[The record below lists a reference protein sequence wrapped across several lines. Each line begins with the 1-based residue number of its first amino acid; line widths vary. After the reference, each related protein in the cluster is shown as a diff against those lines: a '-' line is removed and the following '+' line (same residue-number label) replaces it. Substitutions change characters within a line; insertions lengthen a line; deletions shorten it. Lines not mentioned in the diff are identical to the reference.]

1 MEILKPHLKNYL
13 GAIFGAVISI
23 IVAAG
28 ASLLQPRVLQ
38 FILDNLLKNDRQAMF
53 NYGMILI
60 ALAVIGVIAGILN
73 VYFAARI
80 AQGVTSDLREQTYC
94 KIQTFSLSNIEKF
107 SASTL
112 VVRLINDMNQVLN
125 VVMTT
130 FMQVL
135 RMPIMIIGA
144 FVLGIITIPRFWWL
158 QVVMFLAVALVIG
171 LTFPQLGKMFDR
183 FQKKLDRSNTIAKEA
198 MQGIRVVKS
207 FNQQKN
213 EEVRFGEVSDE
224 MNDLNIKIGY
234 VFSCLLPAF
243 FLVCNVGITA
253 VVYLVGINVENDPS
267 ELAAITSY
275 IGYLM
280 QMLFTLAFGGMTMA
294 MYARGFVS
302 LGRIKEVLDTKPDLT
317 FDPKAP
323 EVELDGAVEFDNV
336 SFTYPDAEHET
347 LKNISFK
354 VAPGESIGIIGATG
368 SGKSTLA
375 QLMTRLYDPTSGVVK
390 VGGVDLREV
399 NESSLRKAVSLVLQ
413 KALLFSGKISDNLR
427 QGDRNATTKDF
438 RWAARISQAAE
449 FVERYDDQ
457 YEHQVEERSANFSGG
472 QKQRLSIT
480 RGVVGKPKVLILD
493 DSTSALDAKS
503 EKRVKEALEKELTQ
517 TTTFVIAEKIF
528 SVMDADKIMVL
539 DQGQIVA
546 LGSHQELLATSQVYR
561 EIYETQRAKD
571 KIEEGEAV
579 NEGF

>member
-13 GAIFGAVISI
+13 GAILGAVISI

-28 ASLLQPRVLQ
+28 ASLLQPRILQ

-53 NYGMILI
+53 KEGMLLI

-73 VYFAARI
+73 VYFAARV
-80 AQGVTSDLREQTYC
+80 AQGVTSDLRQQTYE

-125 VVMTT
+125 VVMMT

-144 FVLGIITIPRFWWL
+144 FVMGIVTIPRFWWL
-158 QVVMFLAVALVIG
+158 QVSMFLAVFLVIG

-183 FQKKLDRSNTIAKEA
+183 YQKKLDRSNTIAKEV
-198 MQGIRVVKS
+198 MQGIRVIKS
-207 FNQQKN
+207 FNQQTN
-213 EEVRFGEVSDE
+213 EEKRFGEVADD

-253 VVYLVGINVENDPS
+253 VVYLVGINVENNAG

-336 SFTYPDAEHET
+336 SFAYPGAEHET

-354 VAPGESIGIIGATG
+354 VVPGESIGVIGATG

-399 NESSLRKAVSLVLQ
+399 NEASLRKAVSLVLQ

-438 RWAARISQAAE
+438 RWAAKISQAAE

-546 LGSHQELLATSQVYR
+546 WGSHQELLATSQVYR

-571 KIEEGEAV
+571 KIEEGEL
-579 NEGF
+579 

>member
-13 GAIFGAVISI
+13 GAIIGAVISI

-28 ASLLQPRVLQ
+28 ASLLQPRILQ

-73 VYFAARI
+73 VYFAARV
-80 AQGVTSDLREQTYC
+80 AQGVTSDLREETYR

-107 SASTL
+107 SASIL

-144 FVLGIITIPRFWWL
+144 FVLGIVTIPRFWWL

-198 MQGIRVVKS
+198 MQGIRVIKS
-207 FNQQKN
+207 FNQQEN
-213 EEVRFGEVSDE
+213 EEERFGEVSDE

-253 VVYLVGINVENDPS
+253 VVYLVGINVENNPG

-317 FDPKAP
+317 FDPNAP
-323 EVELDGAVEFDNV
+323 EVELDGTVEFDNV
-336 SFTYPDAEHET
+336 SFAYPGAENET

-354 VAPGESIGIIGATG
+354 VAPGESIGVIGATG

-399 NESSLRKAVSLVLQ
+399 NEGSLRKAVSLVLQ

-457 YEHQVEERSANFSGG
+457 YEHPVEERSANFSGG

-528 SVMDADKIMVL
+528 SVMDADRIMVL

-546 LGSHQELLATSQVYR
+546 LGSHQELLANSQVYR

-571 KIEEGEAV
+571 KIEEGEL
-579 NEGF
+579 

>member
-13 GAIFGAVISI
+13 GAIIGAVISI

-28 ASLLQPRVLQ
+28 ASLLQPRILQ

-73 VYFAARI
+73 VYFAARV
-80 AQGVTSDLREQTYC
+80 AQGVTSDLREETYR

-144 FVLGIITIPRFWWL
+144 FVLGIVTIPRFWWL

-198 MQGIRVVKS
+198 MQGIRVIKS
-207 FNQQKN
+207 FNQQEN
-213 EEVRFGEVSDE
+213 EEERFGEVSDE

-253 VVYLVGINVENDPS
+253 VVYLVGINVENNPG

-317 FDPKAP
+317 FDPNAP
-323 EVELDGAVEFDNV
+323 EVELDGTVEFDNV
-336 SFTYPDAEHET
+336 SFAYPEAENET

-354 VAPGESIGIIGATG
+354 VAPGESIGVIGATG

-399 NESSLRKAVSLVLQ
+399 NEGSLRKAVSLVLQ

-457 YEHQVEERSANFSGG
+457 YEHPVEERSANFSGG

-517 TTTFVIAEKIF
+517 TTTFVTAEKIF
-528 SVMDADKIMVL
+528 SVMNADRIMVL

-546 LGSHQELLATSQVYR
+546 LGSHQELLANSQVYR

-571 KIEEGEAV
+571 KIEEGEL
-579 NEGF
+579 

>member
-13 GAIFGAVISI
+13 GAIIGAVISI

-28 ASLLQPRVLQ
+28 ASLLQPRILQ

-73 VYFAARI
+73 VYFAARV
-80 AQGVTSDLREQTYC
+80 AQGVTSDLREETYR

-144 FVLGIITIPRFWWL
+144 FVLGIVTIPRFWWL

-198 MQGIRVVKS
+198 MQGIRVIKS
-207 FNQQKN
+207 FNQQEN
-213 EEVRFGEVSDE
+213 EEERFGEVSDE

-253 VVYLVGINVENDPS
+253 VVYLVGINVENNPG

-317 FDPKAP
+317 FDPNAP
-323 EVELDGAVEFDNV
+323 EVELDGTVEFDNV
-336 SFTYPDAEHET
+336 SFAYPGAENEM

-354 VAPGESIGIIGATG
+354 VAPGESIGVIGATG

-399 NESSLRKAVSLVLQ
+399 NEGSLRKAVSLVLQ

-457 YEHQVEERSANFSGG
+457 YEHPVEERSANFSGG

-528 SVMDADKIMVL
+528 SVMDADRIMVL

-546 LGSHQELLATSQVYR
+546 LGSHQELLANSQAYR

-571 KIEEGEAV
+571 KIEEGEL
-579 NEGF
+579 

>member
-13 GAIFGAVISI
+13 GAILGAVISI

-28 ASLLQPRVLQ
+28 ASLLQPRILQ

-53 NYGMILI
+53 KEGMFLI

-73 VYFAARI
+73 VYFAARV
-80 AQGVTSDLREQTYC
+80 AQGVTSDLRQQTYE

-144 FVLGIITIPRFWWL
+144 FVMGIVTIPRFWWL
-158 QVVMFLAVALVIG
+158 QVAMFLAVLLVIG

-183 FQKKLDRSNTIAKEA
+183 YQKKLDRSNTIAKEV
-198 MQGIRVVKS
+198 MQGIRVIKS
-207 FNQQKN
+207 FNQQTN
-213 EEVRFGEVSDE
+213 EEKRFGEVADD

-253 VVYLVGINVENDPS
+253 VVYLVGINVENNPG

-302 LGRIKEVLDTKPDLT
+302 LGRIKEILDTKPDLT

-336 SFTYPDAEHET
+336 SFAYPGAEHET

-354 VAPGESIGIIGATG
+354 VASGESIGVIGATG

-399 NESSLRKAVSLVLQ
+399 NEASLRKAVSLVLQ

-539 DQGQIVA
+539 DQGQLIA
-546 LGSHQELLATSQVYR
+546 WGSHQELLATSQVYR

-571 KIEEGEAV
+571 RIEEGEL
-579 NEGF
+579 

>member
-28 ASLLQPRVLQ
+28 ASLLQPRILQ

-53 NYGMILI
+53 KDGMLLI

-73 VYFAARI
+73 VYFAARV
-80 AQGVTSDLREQTYC
+80 AQGVTSDLRQQTYE

-144 FVLGIITIPRFWWL
+144 FVMGIVTIPRFWWL
-158 QVVMFLAVALVIG
+158 QVAMFLAVLLVIG

-183 FQKKLDRSNTIAKEA
+183 YQKNLDRSNTIAKEA
-198 MQGIRVVKS
+198 MQGIRVIKS
-207 FNQQKN
+207 FNQQTN
-213 EEVRFGEVSDE
+213 EEKRFGEVADD

-253 VVYLVGINVENDPS
+253 VVYLVGINVENNPG

-302 LGRIKEVLDTKPDLT
+302 LGRIKEILDTKPDLT

-336 SFTYPDAEHET
+336 SFAYPGAEHET

-354 VAPGESIGIIGATG
+354 VAPGESIGVIGATG

-399 NESSLRKAVSLVLQ
+399 NEASLRKAVSLVLQ

-438 RWAARISQAAE
+438 RWAAKISQAAE

-480 RGVVGKPKVLILD
+480 RGIVGKPKVLILD

-539 DQGQIVA
+539 DQGQLIA

-571 KIEEGEAV
+571 RIEEGEL
-579 NEGF
+579 

>member
-13 GAIFGAVISI
+13 GAILGAVISI

-28 ASLLQPRVLQ
+28 ASLLQPRILQ

-53 NYGMILI
+53 KEGMLLI

-73 VYFAARI
+73 VYFAARV
-80 AQGVTSDLREQTYC
+80 AQGVTSDLRQQTYE

-144 FVLGIITIPRFWWL
+144 FVMGIVTIPRFWWL
-158 QVVMFLAVALVIG
+158 QVAMFLAVLLVIG

-183 FQKKLDRSNTIAKEA
+183 YQKKLDRSNTIAKEA
-198 MQGIRVVKS
+198 MQGIRVIKS
-207 FNQQKN
+207 FNQQTN
-213 EEVRFGEVSDE
+213 EEKRFGEVADD

-253 VVYLVGINVENDPS
+253 VVYLVGINVENNPG

-302 LGRIKEVLDTKPDLT
+302 LGRIKEVLDTKLDLT

-323 EVELDGAVEFDNV
+323 EVELDGTVEFDNV
-336 SFTYPDAEHET
+336 SFAYPGAEHET

-354 VAPGESIGIIGATG
+354 VASGESIGVIGATG

-399 NESSLRKAVSLVLQ
+399 NETSLRKAVSLVLQ

-438 RWAARISQAAE
+438 RWAAKISQAAE

-546 LGSHQELLATSQVYR
+546 WGSHQELLATSQVYR

-571 KIEEGEAV
+571 RIEEGEL
-579 NEGF
+579 

>member
-13 GAIFGAVISI
+13 GAIIGAVISI
-23 IVAAG
+23 IMAAG
-28 ASLLQPRVLQ
+28 ASLLQPRILQ

-73 VYFAARI
+73 VYFAARV
-80 AQGVTSDLREQTYC
+80 AQGITSDLREETYR

-144 FVLGIITIPRFWWL
+144 FVLGIVTIPRFWWL

-198 MQGIRVVKS
+198 MQGIRVIKS
-207 FNQQKN
+207 FNQQEN
-213 EEVRFGEVSDE
+213 EEERFGEVSDE

-253 VVYLVGINVENDPS
+253 VVYLVGINVENNPG

-280 QMLFTLAFGGMTMA
+280 QMLFTLAFGGMAMA

-317 FDPKAP
+317 FDPNAP
-323 EVELDGAVEFDNV
+323 EVELDGTVEFDNV
-336 SFTYPDAEHET
+336 TFAYPGAENET

-354 VAPGESIGIIGATG
+354 VAPGESIGVIGATG

-399 NESSLRKAVSLVLQ
+399 NEGSLRKAVSLVLQ

-457 YEHQVEERSANFSGG
+457 YEHPVEERSANFSGG

-503 EKRVKEALEKELTQ
+503 EKLVKEALEKELTQ

-528 SVMDADKIMVL
+528 SVMDADRIMVL

-546 LGSHQELLATSQVYR
+546 LGSHQELLANSQVYR

-571 KIEEGEAV
+571 KIEEGEL
-579 NEGF
+579 

>member
-13 GAIFGAVISI
+13 GAILGAVISI

-28 ASLLQPRVLQ
+28 ASLLQPRILQ

-53 NYGMILI
+53 KEGMFLI

-73 VYFAARI
+73 AYFAARV
-80 AQGVTSDLREQTYC
+80 AQGVTSDLRQQTYE

-144 FVLGIITIPRFWWL
+144 FVMGIVTIPRFWWL
-158 QVVMFLAVALVIG
+158 QVAMFLAVLLVIG

-183 FQKKLDRSNTIAKEA
+183 YQKKLDRSNTIAKEA
-198 MQGIRVVKS
+198 MQGIRVIKS
-207 FNQQKN
+207 FNQQTN
-213 EEVRFGEVSDE
+213 EEKRFGEVADD

-253 VVYLVGINVENDPS
+253 VVYLVGINVENNPG

-336 SFTYPDAEHET
+336 SFAYPGAEHET

-354 VAPGESIGIIGATG
+354 VAPGESIGVIGATG

-399 NESSLRKAVSLVLQ
+399 NEASLRKAVSLVLQ

-438 RWAARISQAAE
+438 RWAAKISQAAE

-546 LGSHQELLATSQVYR
+546 WGSHQELLATSQVYR

-571 KIEEGEAV
+571 KIEEGEL
-579 NEGF
+579 

>member
-13 GAIFGAVISI
+13 GAIIGAVISI

-28 ASLLQPRVLQ
+28 ASLLQPRILQ

-73 VYFAARI
+73 VYFAARV
-80 AQGVTSDLREQTYC
+80 AQGVTSDLREETYR

-144 FVLGIITIPRFWWL
+144 FVLGIVTIPRFWWL

-198 MQGIRVVKS
+198 MQGIRVIKS
-207 FNQQKN
+207 FNQQEN
-213 EEVRFGEVSDE
+213 EEERFGEVSDE

-253 VVYLVGINVENDPS
+253 VVYLVGINVENNPG

-317 FDPKAP
+317 FDPNAP
-323 EVELDGAVEFDNV
+323 EVELDGTVEFDNV
-336 SFTYPDAEHET
+336 SFAYPGAENET

-354 VAPGESIGIIGATG
+354 VAPGESIGVIGATG

-375 QLMTRLYDPTSGVVK
+375 QLMTRLYDPTSGGVK

-399 NESSLRKAVSLVLQ
+399 NEGSLRKAVSLVLQ

-457 YEHQVEERSANFSGG
+457 YEHPVEERSANFSGG

-528 SVMDADKIMVL
+528 SVMDADRIMVL

-546 LGSHQELLATSQVYR
+546 LGSHQELLANSQVYR

-571 KIEEGEAV
+571 KIEEGEL
-579 NEGF
+579 

>member
-13 GAIFGAVISI
+13 GAILGAVISI

-28 ASLLQPRVLQ
+28 ASLLQPRILQ

-53 NYGMILI
+53 KEGMFLI

-73 VYFAARI
+73 VYFAARV
-80 AQGVTSDLREQTYC
+80 AQGVTSDLRQQTYE

-144 FVLGIITIPRFWWL
+144 FVMGIVTIPRFWWL
-158 QVVMFLAVALVIG
+158 QVAMFLAVLLVIG

-183 FQKKLDRSNTIAKEA
+183 YQKKLDRSNTIAKEA
-198 MQGIRVVKS
+198 MQGIRVIKS
-207 FNQQKN
+207 FNQQTN
-213 EEVRFGEVSDE
+213 EEKRFGEVADD

-253 VVYLVGINVENDPS
+253 VVYLVGINVENNPG

-336 SFTYPDAEHET
+336 SFAYPGAEHET

-354 VAPGESIGIIGATG
+354 VAPGESIGVIGATG

-399 NESSLRKAVSLVLQ
+399 NEASLRKAVSLVLQ

-438 RWAARISQAAE
+438 RWAAKISQAAE

-539 DQGQIVA
+539 DQGQLIA
-546 LGSHQELLATSQVYR
+546 WGSHQELLATSQVYR

-571 KIEEGEAV
+571 RIEEGEL
-579 NEGF
+579 

>member
-13 GAIFGAVISI
+13 GAIIGAVISI

-28 ASLLQPRVLQ
+28 ASLLQPRILQ

-53 NYGMILI
+53 NYGIILI

-73 VYFAARI
+73 VYFAARV
-80 AQGVTSDLREQTYC
+80 AQGVTSDLREETYR

-144 FVLGIITIPRFWWL
+144 FVLGIVTIPRFWWL
-158 QVVMFLAVALVIG
+158 QVVMFLAVALAIG

-198 MQGIRVVKS
+198 MQGIRVIKS
-207 FNQQKN
+207 FNQQEN
-213 EEVRFGEVSDE
+213 EEERFGEVSDE

-253 VVYLVGINVENDPS
+253 VVYLVGINVENNPG

-317 FDPKAP
+317 FDPNVP
-323 EVELDGAVEFDNV
+323 EVELDGTVEFDNV
-336 SFTYPDAEHET
+336 SFAYPGAENEM

-354 VAPGESIGIIGATG
+354 VAPGESIGVIGATG

-399 NESSLRKAVSLVLQ
+399 NEGSLRKAVSLVLQ

-457 YEHQVEERSANFSGG
+457 YEHPVEERSANFSGG

-528 SVMDADKIMVL
+528 SVMDADRIMVL

-546 LGSHQELLATSQVYR
+546 LGSHQELLANSQVYR

-571 KIEEGEAV
+571 KIEEGEL
-579 NEGF
+579 

>member
-28 ASLLQPRVLQ
+28 ASLLQPRILQ

-53 NYGMILI
+53 KDGMLLI

-73 VYFAARI
+73 VYFAARV
-80 AQGVTSDLREQTYC
+80 AQGVTSDLRQQTYE

-144 FVLGIITIPRFWWL
+144 FVMGIVTIPRFWWL
-158 QVVMFLAVALVIG
+158 QVAMFLAVLLVIG

-183 FQKKLDRSNTIAKEA
+183 YQKKLDRSNTIAKEA
-198 MQGIRVVKS
+198 MQGIRVIKS
-207 FNQQKN
+207 FNQQTN
-213 EEVRFGEVSDE
+213 EEKRFGEVADD

-253 VVYLVGINVENDPS
+253 VVYLVGINVENNPG

-302 LGRIKEVLDTKPDLT
+302 LGRIKEILDTKPDLT

-336 SFTYPDAEHET
+336 SFAYPGAEHET

-354 VAPGESIGIIGATG
+354 VDSGESIGVIGATG

-399 NESSLRKAVSLVLQ
+399 NEASLRKAVSLVLQ

-438 RWAARISQAAE
+438 RWAAKISQAAE

-546 LGSHQELLATSQVYR
+546 WGSHQELLATSKVYR

-571 KIEEGEAV
+571 KIEEGEL
-579 NEGF
+579 

>member
-28 ASLLQPRVLQ
+28 ASLLQPRILQ

-53 NYGMILI
+53 KEGMFLI

-73 VYFAARI
+73 VYFAARV
-80 AQGVTSDLREQTYC
+80 AQGVTSDLRQQTYE

-144 FVLGIITIPRFWWL
+144 FVMGIVTIPRFWWL
-158 QVVMFLAVALVIG
+158 QVAMFLAVLLVIG

-183 FQKKLDRSNTIAKEA
+183 YQKKLDRSNTIAKEV
-198 MQGIRVVKS
+198 MQGIRVIKS
-207 FNQQKN
+207 FNQQTN
-213 EEVRFGEVSDE
+213 EEKRFGEVADD

-253 VVYLVGINVENDPS
+253 VVYLVGINVENNPG

-336 SFTYPDAEHET
+336 SFAYPGAEHET

-354 VAPGESIGIIGATG
+354 VVPGESIGVIGATG

-399 NESSLRKAVSLVLQ
+399 NEASLRKAVSLVLQ

-438 RWAARISQAAE
+438 RWAAKISQAAE

-546 LGSHQELLATSQVYR
+546 WGSHQELLATSQVYR

-571 KIEEGEAV
+571 KIEEGEL
-579 NEGF
+579 

>member
-13 GAIFGAVISI
+13 GAILGAVISI

-28 ASLLQPRVLQ
+28 ASLLQPRILQ

-53 NYGMILI
+53 KEGMFLI

-73 VYFAARI
+73 AYFAARV
-80 AQGVTSDLREQTYC
+80 AQGVTSDLRQQTYE

-144 FVLGIITIPRFWWL
+144 FVMGIVTIPRFWWL
-158 QVVMFLAVALVIG
+158 QVAMFLAVLLVIG

-183 FQKKLDRSNTIAKEA
+183 YQKKLDRSNTIAKEA
-198 MQGIRVVKS
+198 MQGIRVIKS
-207 FNQQKN
+207 FNHQTN
-213 EEVRFGEVSDE
+213 EEKRFGEVADD

-253 VVYLVGINVENDPS
+253 VVYLVGINVENNPG

-336 SFTYPDAEHET
+336 SFAYPGAEHET

-354 VAPGESIGIIGATG
+354 VAPGESIGVIGATG

-399 NESSLRKAVSLVLQ
+399 NEASLRKAVSLVLQ

-438 RWAARISQAAE
+438 RWAAKISQAAE

-546 LGSHQELLATSQVYR
+546 WGSHQELLATSQVYR

-571 KIEEGEAV
+571 KIEEGEL
-579 NEGF
+579 

>member
-13 GAIFGAVISI
+13 GAILGAVISI

-28 ASLLQPRVLQ
+28 ASLLQPRILQ

-53 NYGMILI
+53 KEGMLLI

-73 VYFAARI
+73 VYFAARV
-80 AQGVTSDLREQTYC
+80 AQGVTSDLRQQTYE

-144 FVLGIITIPRFWWL
+144 FVMGIVTIPRFWWL
-158 QVVMFLAVALVIG
+158 QVAMFLAVLLVIG

-183 FQKKLDRSNTIAKEA
+183 YQKKLDRSNTIAKEA
-198 MQGIRVVKS
+198 MQGIRVIKS
-207 FNQQKN
+207 FNQQTN
-213 EEVRFGEVSDE
+213 EEKRFGEVADD

-253 VVYLVGINVENDPS
+253 VVYLVGINVENNPG

-336 SFTYPDAEHET
+336 SFAYPGAEHET

-354 VAPGESIGIIGATG
+354 VAPGESIGVIGATG

-399 NESSLRKAVSLVLQ
+399 NEASLRKAVSLVLQ

-539 DQGQIVA
+539 DQGQLIA
-546 LGSHQELLATSQVYR
+546 WGSHQELLATSQVYR

-571 KIEEGEAV
+571 RIEEGEL
-579 NEGF
+579 

>member
-53 NYGMILI
+53 KYGMILI

-73 VYFAARI
+73 VYFAARV

-144 FVLGIITIPRFWWL
+144 FVLGIVTIPRFWWL

-198 MQGIRVVKS
+198 MQGIRVIKS

-336 SFTYPDAEHET
+336 SFAYPDAEHET

-399 NESSLRKAVSLVLQ
+399 NEGSLRKAVSLVLQ

-539 DQGQIVA
+539 DQGQLVA
-546 LGSHQELLATSQVYR
+546 LGSHQELLATSDIYR

-571 KIEEGEAV
+571 KIEEGEL
-579 NEGF
+579 

>member
-13 GAIFGAVISI
+13 GAIIGAVISI

-28 ASLLQPRVLQ
+28 ASLLQPRILQ

-73 VYFAARI
+73 VYFAARV
-80 AQGVTSDLREQTYC
+80 AQGVTSDLREETYR

-144 FVLGIITIPRFWWL
+144 FILGIVTIPRFWWL

-198 MQGIRVVKS
+198 MQGIRVIKS
-207 FNQQKN
+207 FNQQEN
-213 EEVRFGEVSDE
+213 EEERFGEVSDE

-253 VVYLVGINVENDPS
+253 VVYLVGINVENNPG

-317 FDPKAP
+317 FDPNAP
-323 EVELDGAVEFDNV
+323 EVELDGTVEFDNV
-336 SFTYPDAEHET
+336 TFAYPGAENET

-354 VAPGESIGIIGATG
+354 VAPGESIGVIGATG

-399 NESSLRKAVSLVLQ
+399 NEGSLRKAVSLVLQ

-457 YEHQVEERSANFSGG
+457 YEHPVEERSANFSGG

-528 SVMDADKIMVL
+528 SVMDADRIMVL

-546 LGSHQELLATSQVYR
+546 LGSHQELLANSQVYR

-571 KIEEGEAV
+571 KIEEGEL
-579 NEGF
+579 

>member
-13 GAIFGAVISI
+13 GAILGAVISI

-28 ASLLQPRVLQ
+28 ASLLQPRILQ

-53 NYGMILI
+53 KEGMLLI

-73 VYFAARI
+73 VYFAARV
-80 AQGVTSDLREQTYC
+80 AQGVTSDLRQQTYE

-144 FVLGIITIPRFWWL
+144 FVMGIVTIPRFWWL
-158 QVVMFLAVALVIG
+158 QVAMFLAVLLVIG

-183 FQKKLDRSNTIAKEA
+183 YQKKLDCSNTIAKEA
-198 MQGIRVVKS
+198 MQGIRVIKS
-207 FNQQKN
+207 FNQQTN
-213 EEVRFGEVSDE
+213 EEKRFGEVADD

-253 VVYLVGINVENDPS
+253 VVYLVGINVENNPG

-323 EVELDGAVEFDNV
+323 EVELDGTVEFDNV
-336 SFTYPDAEHET
+336 SFAYPGAEHET

-354 VAPGESIGIIGATG
+354 VASGESIGVIGATG

-399 NESSLRKAVSLVLQ
+399 NEASLRKAVSLVLQ

-438 RWAARISQAAE
+438 RWAAKISQAAE

-539 DQGQIVA
+539 DQGQLIA

-571 KIEEGEAV
+571 KIEKGEL
-579 NEGF
+579 

>member
-53 NYGMILI
+53 KYGMILI

-73 VYFAARI
+73 VYFAARV

-144 FVLGIITIPRFWWL
+144 FVLGIVTIPRFWWL

-198 MQGIRVVKS
+198 MQGIRVIKS

-336 SFTYPDAEHET
+336 SFAYPDAEHET

-399 NESSLRKAVSLVLQ
+399 NEGSLRRAVSLVLQ

-539 DQGQIVA
+539 DQGQLVA
-546 LGSHQELLATSQVYR
+546 LGSHQELLATSDIYR

-571 KIEEGEAV
+571 KIEEGEL
-579 NEGF
+579 

>member
-28 ASLLQPRVLQ
+28 ASLLQPRILQ

-53 NYGMILI
+53 KEGMFLI

-73 VYFAARI
+73 VYFAARV
-80 AQGVTSDLREQTYC
+80 AQGVTSDLRQQTYE

-144 FVLGIITIPRFWWL
+144 FVMGIVTIPRFWWL
-158 QVVMFLAVALVIG
+158 QVAMFLAVLLVIG

-183 FQKKLDRSNTIAKEA
+183 YQKKLDRSNTIAKEA
-198 MQGIRVVKS
+198 MQGIRVIKS
-207 FNQQKN
+207 FNQQTN
-213 EEVRFGEVSDE
+213 EEKRFGEVADD

-253 VVYLVGINVENDPS
+253 VVYLVGINVENNPG

-336 SFTYPDAEHET
+336 SFAYPGAEHET

-354 VAPGESIGIIGATG
+354 VVPGESIGVIGATG

-399 NESSLRKAVSLVLQ
+399 NEASLRKAVSLVLQ

-539 DQGQIVA
+539 DQGQLIA
-546 LGSHQELLATSQVYR
+546 WGSHQELLATSQVYR

-571 KIEEGEAV
+571 RIEEGEL
-579 NEGF
+579 

>member
-13 GAIFGAVISI
+13 GAILGAVISI

-28 ASLLQPRVLQ
+28 ASLLQPRILQ

-53 NYGMILI
+53 KEGMFLI

-73 VYFAARI
+73 VYFAARV
-80 AQGVTSDLREQTYC
+80 AQGVTSDLRQQTYE

-144 FVLGIITIPRFWWL
+144 FVMGIVTIPRFWWL
-158 QVVMFLAVALVIG
+158 QVAMFLAVLLVIG

-183 FQKKLDRSNTIAKEA
+183 YQKKLDRSNTIAKEA
-198 MQGIRVVKS
+198 MQGIRVIKS
-207 FNQQKN
+207 FNQQTN
-213 EEVRFGEVSDE
+213 EEKRFGEVADD

-253 VVYLVGINVENDPS
+253 VVYLVGINVENNPG

-323 EVELDGAVEFDNV
+323 EVDLDVAVEFDNV
-336 SFTYPDAEHET
+336 SFAYPGAEHET

-354 VAPGESIGIIGATG
+354 VAPGESIGVIGATG

-399 NESSLRKAVSLVLQ
+399 NEASLRKAVSLVLQ

-438 RWAARISQAAE
+438 RWAAKISQAAE

-457 YEHQVEERSANFSGG
+457 YEPQVEARSANFSGG
-472 QKQRLSIT
+472 PKQRLSIT

-539 DQGQIVA
+539 DQGQLIA

-571 KIEEGEAV
+571 KIEEGEL
-579 NEGF
+579 

>member
-13 GAIFGAVISI
+13 GAIIGAVISI

-28 ASLLQPRVLQ
+28 ASLLQPRILQ

-73 VYFAARI
+73 VYFAARV
-80 AQGVTSDLREQTYC
+80 AQGVTSDLREETYR

-144 FVLGIITIPRFWWL
+144 FILGIVTIPRFWWL

-198 MQGIRVVKS
+198 MQGIRVIKS
-207 FNQQKN
+207 FNQQEN
-213 EEVRFGEVSDE
+213 EEERFGEVSDD

-253 VVYLVGINVENDPS
+253 VVYLVGINVENNPG

-317 FDPKAP
+317 FDPNAP
-323 EVELDGAVEFDNV
+323 EVELDGTVEFDNV
-336 SFTYPDAEHET
+336 SFAYPGAENET

-354 VAPGESIGIIGATG
+354 VAPGESIGVIGATG

-399 NESSLRKAVSLVLQ
+399 NEGSLRKTVSLVLQ

-457 YEHQVEERSANFSGG
+457 YEHPVEERSANFSGG

-528 SVMDADKIMVL
+528 SVMDADRIMVL

-546 LGSHQELLATSQVYR
+546 LGSHQELLANSQVYR

-571 KIEEGEAV
+571 KIEEGEL
-579 NEGF
+579 

>member
-13 GAIFGAVISI
+13 GAIIGAVISI

-28 ASLLQPRVLQ
+28 ASLLQPRILQ

-73 VYFAARI
+73 VYFAARV
-80 AQGVTSDLREQTYC
+80 AQGVTSDLREETYR

-144 FVLGIITIPRFWWL
+144 FVLGIVTIPRFWWL

-198 MQGIRVVKS
+198 MQGIRVIKS
-207 FNQQKN
+207 FNQQEN
-213 EEVRFGEVSDE
+213 EEERFGEVSDE

-253 VVYLVGINVENDPS
+253 VVYLVGINVENNPG

-317 FDPKAP
+317 FDPNAP
-323 EVELDGAVEFDNV
+323 EVELDGTVEFDNV
-336 SFTYPDAEHET
+336 SFAYPGAENET

-354 VAPGESIGIIGATG
+354 VAPGESIGVIGATG

-399 NESSLRKAVSLVLQ
+399 NEGSLRKAVSLVLQ

-449 FVERYDDQ
+449 FVERYYDQ
-457 YEHQVEERSANFSGG
+457 YEHPVEERSANFSGG

-528 SVMDADKIMVL
+528 SVMDADRIMVL

-546 LGSHQELLATSQVYR
+546 LGSHQELLANSQVYR

-571 KIEEGEAV
+571 KIEEGEL
-579 NEGF
+579 